1 MTSGEDRIFQAR
13 LAALP
18 ETAVFVQSFASAH
31 GIDHDDALRLTLIV
45 EELFTNAV
53 THGYGGDCD
62 AAIRIALR
70 ADAGEVRL
78 YYEDTAPRYDPLS
91 RLSRSPVDVG
101 ARDDSQPI
109 GGLGIPLVRQLTGSA
124 RYVYE
129 DHCNRL
135 WLTLRRRS

>member
-1 MTSGEDRIFQAR
+1 MTSGEDRSFQAR
-13 LAALP
+13 LADLP
-18 ETAVFVQSFASAH
+18 ETALFVENFASVH

-62 AAIRIALR
+62 AAIRIALCAR
-70 ADAGEVRL
+70 AGEIQL
-78 YYEDTAPRYDPLS
+78 YYEDAAPRYDPLS
-91 RLSRSPVDVG
+91 RLSQSPADGG

-109 GGLGIPLVRQLTGSA
+109 GGLGIPLVRHLTGSA

-129 DHCNRL
+129 DRCNRL